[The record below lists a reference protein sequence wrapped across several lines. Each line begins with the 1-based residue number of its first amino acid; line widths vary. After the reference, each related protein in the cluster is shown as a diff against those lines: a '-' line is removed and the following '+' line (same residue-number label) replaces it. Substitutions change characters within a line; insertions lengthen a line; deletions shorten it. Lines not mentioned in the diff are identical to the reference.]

1 MVWSVNSLYRRFLKP
16 ARRKPIR
23 KAARLS
29 LERLE
34 DRLAPANVSVTSFHY
49 DPFIQGQDTQETDL
63 TPLTVNS
70 GNFGKLASM
79 PVDAFLATSKA

>member
-1 MVWSVNSLYRRFLKP
+1 MVWSLTALSPRRFLKP

-34 DRLAPANVSVTSFHY
+34 DRLAPANVAITSAHY
-49 DPFIQGQDTQETDL
+49 DYNLLGWNLYFP
-63 TPLTVNS
+63 
-70 GNFGKLASM
+70 
-79 PVDAFLATSKA
+79 